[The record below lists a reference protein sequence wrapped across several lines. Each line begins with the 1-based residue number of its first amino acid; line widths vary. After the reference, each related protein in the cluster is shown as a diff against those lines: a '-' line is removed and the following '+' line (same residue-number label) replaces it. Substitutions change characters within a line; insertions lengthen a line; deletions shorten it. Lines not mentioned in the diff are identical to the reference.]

1 MNKSKALLVTGMAL
15 LGSALA
21 QTTLKIGFVSPLSG
35 ELAPYGEP
43 AKNGAQIA
51 VEQAQARFAKL
62 GFKLELSVQDD
73 QANPDTSVAVARRL
87 INDPDVLGVVG
98 PLTSG
103 TAIPASVAFKEG
115 NLAMVVPVASNP
127 TLTERGLK
135 NVFRVYGR
143 DDVQGPAGAEYAV
156 KTLGVKRVFVV
167 HDKGA
172 YGQGVA
178 QAFAERA
185 KALGAQVIAVVGT
198 EEKVNFQPLVA
209 QMQAAKPDLVYFGG
223 YHDRAAPLLTQM
235 RQRGVTALFMGPDG
249 FDNSEFVRLAGAATK
264 GIYYTSPAGPA
275 SQYPSA
281 KPFVEAYK
289 AKFGKEPEPF
299 ALFGY
304 DSAQVI
310 IAGLEA
316 AIRAN
321 GGQKPSREQVVQ
333 AISKVKLNGATGEI
347 AFDAKGDRTLAR
359 YFIIQLKDGTFP
371 GVVLKSVAVGAAK

>member
-1 MNKSKALLVTGMAL
+1 MGKTKALLVTAMAL

-21 QTTLKIGFVSPLSG
+21 QNVIKIAYVGPLSG

-43 AKNGAQIA
+43 ARDGAQLA

-62 GFKLELSVQDD
+62 GFKLELISQDD

-87 INDPDVLGVVG
+87 INDSQVLGVVG

-115 NLAMVVPVASNP
+115 NLAMVAPVASNP

-143 DDVQGPAGAEYAV
+143 DDVQGPAGAEFAV
-156 KTLGVKRVFVV
+156 KNLKVKRVFVV

-185 KALGAQVIAVVGT
+185 KALGAQVVALVGT
-198 EEKVNFQPLVA
+198 EEKTNFASLVL
-209 QMQAAKPDLVYFGG
+209 QMQAARPDLVYFGG
-223 YHDRAAPLLTQM
+223 YHDRAAPLLVQM
-235 RQRGVTALFMGPDG
+235 RQRGVRAMFMGPDG
-249 FDNSEFVRLAGAATK
+249 FDNSEFARLAGEAAK

-275 SQYPSA
+275 SQYPTA
-281 KPFVEAYK
+281 KAFVAAYK
-289 AKFGKEPEPF
+289 AKFNKDPEPF
-299 ALFGY
+299 ALFGH
-304 DSAQVI
+304 DSALSLI
-310 IAGLEA
+310 A
-316 AIRAN
+316 AIESAIKAN
-321 GGQKPSREQVVQ
+321 GGKLPSREQVIE
-333 AISKVKLNGATGEI
+333 AMRKVRVSGATGEI
-347 AFDAKGDRTLAR
+347 TFDAKGDRTLSR
-359 YFIIQLKDGTFP
+359 YFIIQLDKGTFP
-371 GVVLKSVAVGAAK
+371 GKVLQALSVKAGG